1 MISQIDLDEF
11 FALWKSSRTSLN
23 WNCLFVLPFWL
34 DTVTRHLGSRGTQRI
49 LKVTQDGRLL
59 GLAPLAV
66 EAGCVR
72 FLGLADVCDYQDIV
86 TAPGQEAPV
95 VQALFDYLAAQN
107 LRRLELGTL
116 RPDAAM
122 LKGLEPV
129 MAKQSCRVE
138 QLEQDVT
145 YETPLPKD
153 WDAFLLELNG
163 KQRHEIRRKLRRLE
177 THGDFDFRPADSN
190 GALEGETERFLELFR
205 MNRADKAQF
214 MNPSMSA
221 YFRDLIAALAEHR
234 FLRLFFLEVD
244 NQSAA
249 TVLCFDYGDVRYL
262 YNSGYD
268 AQFHDLS
275 VGLISKLLS
284 IQSGIDAGCRR
295 YDFLKGDEVYKK
307 RIGGQQV
314 PLYTCAIEL

>member
-1 MISQIDLDEF
+1 MQE
-11 FALWKSSRTSLN
+11 
-23 WNCLFVLPFWL
+23 
-34 DTVTRHLGSRGTQRI
+34 
-49 LKVTQDGRLL
+49 GRLL
-59 GLAPLAV
+59 GIVPLAV
-66 EAGCVR
+66 EGSCVR

-86 TAPGQEAPV
+86 TAPGQEVPV

-116 RPDAAM
+116 RPDAAL
-122 LKGLEPV
+122 LKGLDAV
-129 MAKQSCRVE
+129 MAKQPFSIERVSE
-138 QLEQDVT
+138 DVT
-145 YETPLPKD
+145 YETPLPED
-153 WDAFLLELNG
+153 WEAYLLELNG

-177 THGDFDFRPADSN
+177 THGAFAFRPADSN
-190 GALEGETERFLELFR
+190 GALEGETERFLQLFR

-214 MNPSMSA
+214 MNPAMSA
-221 YFRDLIAALAEHR
+221 YFSDLIAALAGHH
-234 FLRLFFLEVD
+234 FLRLFFLEVEAR
-244 NQSAA
+244 SAA

-275 VGLISKLLS
+275 VGLISKLFS

-295 YDFLKGDEVYKK
+295 FDFLKGDEVYKK

-314 PLYTCAIEL
+314 PLYQCTIEL